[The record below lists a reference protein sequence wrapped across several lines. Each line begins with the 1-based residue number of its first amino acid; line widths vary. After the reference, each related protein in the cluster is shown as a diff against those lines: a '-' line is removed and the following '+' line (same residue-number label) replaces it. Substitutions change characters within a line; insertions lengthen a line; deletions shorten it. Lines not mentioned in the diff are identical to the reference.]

1 MKRGLAIL
9 VACVILL
16 AIAVPAARAD
26 TLAEVKARGAVRCGV
41 NPGMAGFAFLDNAGV
56 WRGFDVDL
64 CRAVASA
71 VFGDPGRARFIPV
84 SAKERFTALQAG
96 EIDVLIRNTTWTLT
110 RDTALG
116 FDFAGINFYDGQGF
130 MVRRDLG
137 VAHAEELAGAT
148 LCVTSG
154 STTELNV
161 ADFFRSRGLAYQI
174 VTYEKLDEVVRAY
187 DSGRCDAYADD
198 LSALAAQSRK
208 LRDAGAHVILP
219 EIISKEPLGP
229 VVRHGDNRWADIVRW
244 TLNAMILAE
253 ELGVRSDN
261 VEAMRTSS
269 NPEIRRLLGI
279 DGAAGAQLGLSR
291 DWARDIIRHVG
302 NYGESYARNFGP
314 GSGLDLPR
322 RLNRLWRDG
331 GLIFAPPIR

>member
-16 AIAVPAARAD
+16 AIAAPAARAD

-41 NPGMAGFAFLDNAGV
+41 NPGMAGFAFLDDAGI

-71 VFGDPGRARFIPV
+71 VFGDPGRVRFIPV

-96 EIDVLIRNTTWTLT
+96 EIDILIRNTTWTLT

-148 LCVTSG
+148 LCVTAG

-161 ADFFRSRGLAYQI
+161 ADFFRSRSLPYQI

-208 LRDAGAHVILP
+208 LRDANAHMILP

-229 VVRHGDNRWADIVRW
+229 VVRHGDNKWADIVRW

-279 DGAAGAQLGLSR
+279 DGSAGAQLGLSR

-314 GSGLDLPR
+314 ASGLDLPR

-331 GLIFAPPIR
+331 GLVFAPPIR

>member
-1 MKRGLAIL
+1 MRRRIIIL
-9 VACVILL
+9 MVW
-16 AIAVPAARAD
+16 AIALAANGMGARAD
-26 TLAEVKARGAVRCGV
+26 TLSTVKARGTLRCGV
-41 NPGMAGFAFLDNAGV
+41 NPGLAGFAFLDNAGV

-64 CRAVASA
+64 CRAVATA
-71 VFGDPGRARFIPV
+71 VFGDATRVRFVPV
-84 SAKERFTALQAG
+84 SAKERFTALQTG
-96 EIDVLIRNTTWTLT
+96 EIDVLVRNTTWTLS

-130 MVRRDLG
+130 MVRKSAG
-137 VAHAEELAGAT
+137 IAHAKELAGAT
-148 LCVTSG
+148 LCVTAG

-161 ADFFRSRGLAYQI
+161 ADFFRARGLRYQI
-174 VTYEKLDEVVRAY
+174 VTYEKLDEVLRAY

-208 LRDAGAHVILP
+208 LKDASANLILP

-229 VVRHGDNRWADIVRW
+229 AVRHGDNHWGDIVRW
-244 TLNAMILAE
+244 CLNAMILAE

-261 VEAMRTSS
+261 VAAMSTSS

-279 DGAAGAQLGLSR
+279 DGIAGAQLGLSPH
-291 DWARDIIRHVG
+291 WARDIIRQVG
-302 NYGESYARNFGP
+302 NYGESYDRNFGAA
-314 GSGLDLPR
+314 SGLNLPR
-322 RLNRLWRDG
+322 RLNRLWTDG